1 MDNLLKPQSAKSAA
15 GIYVEL
21 IGPDGL
27 VHHVGPFKSNADAE
41 AWIAQ
46 ASPEKVSRQDD
57 IAKGFAT
64 SKSSNLKPRPA
75 E

>member
-1 MDNLLKPQSAKSAA
+1 MDKALQKPSAKSAA
-15 GIYVEL
+15 GIYVEV

-46 ASPEKVSRQDD
+46 AAPEKGPRQDD
-57 IAKGFAT
+57 VAKGFAT
-64 SKSSNLKPRPA
+64 LKSSNLKPRPA